1 MIRSLAKTVVVF
13 FLTPAV
19 FAGEKPK
26 SLKSYFCVPA
36 SPSEWKLQG
45 YPPLINP
52 KAGTTYAEIWASGT
66 MVERVK
72 WRRFQRNRDV
82 MFEYHYDTAGNLKS
96 LQASLH
102 YWGYWVAEAELTLDG
117 EAEKGLTTVH
127 YYKARAVTG
136 EQMRAPMNNPEE
148 KGRYLDELN
157 AATRWMTTQAVPCA
171 DKLS

>member
-1 MIRSLAKTVVVF
+1 MIRSLAKTAVVF

-26 SLKSYFCVPA
+26 LLKSRFCVPV

-72 WRRFQRNRDV
+72 LRRFQRNRDV

-157 AATRWMTTQAVPCA
+157 AATRWMTAQGVPCA